1 MKTSFTRGSAL
12 DLEKA
17 FEDKIAELSGV
28 TSSEKVTS
36 AIKHNHSG
44 STEDMMNAVRSR
56 ISELG
61 GDITSC
67 DVTQDDEDTVVLAA
81 RDPESQ
87 SKLERYL
94 HNLIGDLT
102 NILNDNGI
110 FDTLFD
116 YNDENLYM
124 TVSTEEQPA
133 TQYTI
138 PLADLK
144 LDFDQMDV
152 DIDYII
158 DGTVGKKT
166 DDSVTAGYSVDPGY
180 DFELEQMGEEAAEL
194 TQRFMAGDESPYDIL
209 LDLGYEEVEDDVYH
223 KKFDKYTR
231 VFDFNYNGN
240 NIMKDDYYCRYF
252 VLVDDM
258 IPAGKKEVT
267 LNLYDEALD
276 NHHLTDEVVDETI
289 EGSEDID
296 EVISD
301 YVEVATKSVPD
312 ADGFVTD
319 YTWYKSSDGLNV
331 FVFGDKEVYTPE
343 SGYFDHEEENDEAA
357 QEWFD
362 SYTGIDDDDDDD
374 DWDTLDAD
382 DIYSCEEAKQHI
394 QCAAFDRDWYFGKE
408 QADQYGDLIAEK
420 LSGKTVSKRRD
431 KAEEPGGLIYEA
443 DQLGIDMWD
452 LLGALEGMCYQR
464 RAQEIDDSTYMVN

>member
-36 AIKHNHSG
+36 AINHNHSG
-44 STEDMMNAVRSR
+44 SAEDMMNAVRSR
-56 ISELG
+56 IFELG

-67 DVTQDDEDTVVLAA
+67 DGTHDDEDAVVLAA

-166 DDSVTAGYSVDPGY
+166 DDSVTAGYAVDPGY
-180 DFELEQMGEEAAEL
+180 NFELEQMGEEAAEL
-194 TQRFMAGDESPYDIL
+194 TQRYMAGDESTYDIL

-240 NIMKDDYYCRYF
+240 DIMKDDYYCRYF

-258 IPAGKKEVT
+258 IPAGKREIT

-276 NHHLTDEVVDETI
+276 KQHLVDEVVDET
-289 EGSEDID
+289 
-296 EVISD
+296 V
-301 YVEVATKSVPD
+301 
-312 ADGFVTD
+312 
-319 YTWYKSSDGLNV
+319 
-331 FVFGDKEVYTPE
+331 
-343 SGYFDHEEENDEAA
+343 
-357 QEWFD
+357 
-362 SYTGIDDDDDDD
+362 
-374 DWDTLDAD
+374 
-382 DIYSCEEAKQHI
+382 
-394 QCAAFDRDWYFGKE
+394 
-408 QADQYGDLIAEK
+408 
-420 LSGKTVSKRRD
+420 
-431 KAEEPGGLIYEA
+431 
-443 DQLGIDMWD
+443 
-452 LLGALEGMCYQR
+452 
-464 RAQEIDDSTYMVN
+464 